1 MTRDFKKELDELE
14 TALAAAPQQM
24 ASEYFGVQLMRDSLV
39 RKREAI
45 VSEAAGVLD
54 LVLSSDDPR
63 TTGDEV
69 SLVARVLEALQES
82 LASIGQVL
90 AGEPTS
96 RGLIP
101 SAIKDLVSLRI
112 VATAPGSL
120 QLKLVPAHP
129 ETDIGQSQTSLL
141 DPVEASQDEEDEE
154 EAPLLDRSVDRLIGL
169 LGRAPGNTEEL
180 LQDLAYVGPRTTSHI
195 QDLTKALNEADA
207 NVSLAWH
214 SAHCR
219 SEATFSQSASRALGE
234 TLDAVKEESRDV
246 VATGRL
252 VGGSLVHRTFELEPA
267 GEEQSLIAGKVAE
280 DALHSLELL
289 FGQTCTAH
297 MEVREAR
304 LPSGETREAHFLTAL
319 ST

>member
-1 MTRDFKKELDELE
+1 MTRDFEKELSDLE
-14 TALAAAPQQM
+14 TALAAAPEGM
-24 ASEYFGVQLMRDSLV
+24 AGEYFGVQLMRDSLI
-39 RKREAI
+39 RRREIIA
-45 VSEAAGVLD
+45 SEAAGVLD
-54 LVLSSDDPR
+54 LVLSGDDPR
-63 TTGDEV
+63 TTGDEI
-69 SLVARVLEALQES
+69 SLVARVLDALQES

-112 VATAPGSL
+112 AVAAPGSL

-129 ETDIGQSQTSLL
+129 EAHVSQVQPSLL
-141 DPVEASQDEEDEE
+141 EDEDEDDDEE

-169 LGRAPGNTEEL
+169 LAHTPEETEEL
-180 LQDLAYVGPRTTSHI
+180 LQDLAHVGPRATSHI
-195 QDLTKALNEADA
+195 QDLTKTLNEAGA
-207 NVSLAWH
+207 NVSLEWH
-214 SAHCR
+214 SAHR
-219 SEATFSQSASRALGE
+219 QRATTFSRSASQALAE
-234 TLDAVKEESRDV
+234 TLDAVKEESRQV

-267 GEEQSLIAGKVAE
+267 GEEQSLIAGRVAE
-280 DALHSLELL
+280 DALPSLELL

-304 LPSGETREAHFLTAL
+304 LPSGETREAHFLTGL
-319 ST
+319 SS

>member
-1 MTRDFKKELDELE
+1 MTRDFEKELNDLE

-45 VSEAAGVLD
+45 VNEAAGVLD

-63 TTGDEV
+63 TTGDEI

-90 AGEPTS
+90 EGEPTS

-112 VATAPGSL
+112 AATAPGSL

-129 ETDIGQSQTSLL
+129 EIEVGQPQTSLL
-141 DPVEASQDEEDEE
+141 EPAEASQEGEDEE

-169 LGRAPGNTEEL
+169 LGRAPGDTEEL

-207 NVSLAWH
+207 NVSLAWN

-219 SEATFSQSASRALGE
+219 SEATFSRSASRALGE
-234 TLDAVKEESRDV
+234 TLDAVQEDSREV

-280 DALHSLELL
+280 DALPSLELL

>member
-1 MTRDFKKELDELE
+1 MTRDFEKELNDLE

-39 RKREAI
+39 RRRETI
-45 VSEAAGVLD
+45 VGEASGVLD

-63 TTGDEV
+63 TTGDEI

-101 SAIKDLVSLRI
+101 NAIKDLVALRI

-129 ETDIGQSQTSLL
+129 EVDVEQPQVSLL
-141 DPVEASQDEEDEE
+141 ESSQEGEDEE
-154 EAPLLDRSVDRLIGL
+154 EAPLLDQSVDRLIGL
-169 LGRAPGNTEEL
+169 LSRAPGDTEEL
-180 LQDLAYVGPRTTSHI
+180 LQDLAYVGPRTTLHI
-195 QDLTKALNEADA
+195 QDLTKALDEADA
-207 NVSLAWH
+207 NVSLAWN

-219 SEATFSQSASRALGE
+219 SEATFSRSASRALGE
-234 TLDAVKEESRDV
+234 TLDAVKEESREV

-267 GEEQSLIAGKVAE
+267 GEEQGLIAGKVAE
-280 DALHSLELL
+280 DALPSLELL
-289 FGQTCTAH
+289 FGQTCTAQ

-304 LPSGETREAHFLTAL
+304 LPSGETREAHFLTGL

>member
-1 MTRDFKKELDELE
+1 MTRDFEKELNDLE

-39 RKREAI
+39 RRRETI
-45 VSEAAGVLD
+45 VGEAAGVLD

-63 TTGDEV
+63 TTGDEI

-101 SAIKDLVSLRI
+101 SGIKDLVALRI
-112 VATAPGSL
+112 AATAPGSL

-129 ETDIGQSQTSLL
+129 EIEVKQPQASLL
-141 DPVEASQDEEDEE
+141 ESAQSSQEGEGEE
-154 EAPLLDRSVDRLIGL
+154 EAPLLDQSVDRLIGL
-169 LGRAPGNTEEL
+169 LSRASGNTEEL
-180 LQDLAYVGPRTTSHI
+180 LHDLAYVGPRTTSHI

-207 NVSLAWH
+207 NVSLAWN
-214 SAHCR
+214 SAHCQ
-219 SEATFSQSASRALGE
+219 SEATFGRSASRALGE
-234 TLDAVKEESRDV
+234 TLDAVKEDSREV

-267 GEEQSLIAGKVAE
+267 GEEQSLVAGKVAE
-280 DALHSLELL
+280 DALPSLELL

>member
-1 MTRDFKKELDELE
+1 MTRDFEKELNDLE

-45 VSEAAGVLD
+45 VNEAAGVLD

-63 TTGDEV
+63 TTGDEI

-90 AGEPTS
+90 EGEPTS

-112 VATAPGSL
+112 AATAPGSL

-129 ETDIGQSQTSLL
+129 EIDMGQPQTSLL
-141 DPVEASQDEEDEE
+141 EAAETSQEGEDEE

-169 LGRAPGNTEEL
+169 LARAPGDTEEL

-207 NVSLAWH
+207 NVSLAWN
-214 SAHCR
+214 SAHCC
-219 SEATFSQSASRALGE
+219 SEATFSRSASRALGE
-234 TLDAVKEESRDV
+234 TLDAVKEDSREV

-280 DALHSLELL
+280 DALPSLELL